1 MPTKRFENL
10 DEERRRKILDIAGAE
25 FSQKGFEG
33 SSLNTIIQKAKIS
46 KGSMYYYFEDK
57 EDLYLTVLKQ
67 AMSDFAEL
75 VGGIATGTYTD
86 DFWGDIREF
95 YTRVLEV
102 SFARPELISLVGGYF
117 SLSGNKYGSGT
128 FVAFYHQIMVYIEN
142 IIVRGQEMGAV
153 RTDIPL
159 DLLVTIICSMGE
171 AMDFWVVTHWEELS
185 TKKPRKTANQ
195 MIKIF
200 RRVAAK

>member
-1 MPTKRFENL
+1 MSTKRFENL
-10 DEERRRKILDIAGAE
+10 DEERRRNILDIAGAE

-33 SSLNTIIQKAKIS
+33 ASLNEIIQKTKIS
-46 KGSMYYYFEDK
+46 RGSMYYYFEDK

-75 VGGIATGTYTD
+75 VGGIATEIYTD

-102 SFARPELISLVGGYF
+102 SFARPELVSLVGGYF
-117 SLSGNKYGSGT
+117 SLSANKYGSGAFVT
-128 FVAFYHQIMVYIEN
+128 FYLQIMVYIEN
-142 IIVRGQEMGAV
+142 IIIRGQEMGAV
-153 RTDIPL
+153 RTDIPR
-159 DLLVTIICSMGE
+159 DLLVNIICSIGE

-195 MIKIF
+195 MIRIL

>member
-10 DEERRRKILDIAGAE
+10 DEERRRNILDIAGEE

-33 SSLNTIIQKAKIS
+33 ASLNAIIQKSKIS

-86 DFWGDIREF
+86 DFWDDIREF

-128 FVAFYHQIMVYIEN
+128 FVTFYLQIMAYIEN
-142 IIVRGQEMGAV
+142 IIIRGQEMGAV
-153 RTDIPL
+153 RTDIPR
-159 DLLVTIICSMGE
+159 DLLVNIICSIGE

-195 MIKIF
+195 MIRIL